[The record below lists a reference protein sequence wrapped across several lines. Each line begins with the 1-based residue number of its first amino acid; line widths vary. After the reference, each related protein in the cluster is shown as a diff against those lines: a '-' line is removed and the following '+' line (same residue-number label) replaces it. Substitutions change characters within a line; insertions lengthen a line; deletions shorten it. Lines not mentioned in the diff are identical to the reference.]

1 MTQCQLINND
11 LIINFIE
18 DDSDVVQVYQFE
30 NGSEIEVIDDKIAS
44 IILPNFLNQVP
55 FSVNTD
61 TEVKL
66 SKIHE
71 IDDGLLEIQLDLQGQ
86 NINVKTDTSTLK
98 RKVYI

>member
-1 MTQCQLINND
+1 MTQCQFINND

-55 FSVNTD
+55 FPVNTD